1 MSKQANPTIIGA
13 FVLGAVLIALIGITV
28 FTSGKW
34 FTQKSEFVVY
44 FNESVN
50 GLSVGALVKMQG
62 VPIGKVTDI
71 QVQMDP
77 ETKRILTPVFIE
89 IEHEKCEQLIQTK
102 AFRRK
107 QPIMQQLIDD
117 GLRLQLQ
124 YTSLVTGKLYIESLL
139 NPDSAMNLTHLN
151 KDFAELPTIASNS
164 QEVKKNISEA
174 MREIQNI
181 PFQDLF
187 SELLIMIKNIKEIT
201 GSEDTRQAI
210 HGLAT
215 TLAELQSI
223 LQTFNSHSE
232 SIAGYAEKTLLHSS
246 NTLQKL
252 DNATLP
258 ILDNIQAT
266 IENTNIT
273 LKRFQTSANSV
284 GAVFNKNAQF
294 QQNLNGTLTE
304 LRRSAKSLRLLADY
318 LERHP
323 EAIIRGK
330 QN

>member
-13 FVLGAVLIALIGITV
+13 FVLGAIVIALIGITV
-28 FTSGKW
+28 FASGQW

-71 QVQMDP
+71 QVQLDP

-89 IEHEKCEQLIQTK
+89 IEHEKCQKLLQFKELSGKQTIMEQLIT
-102 AFRRK
+102 
-107 QPIMQQLIDD
+107 D

-139 NPDSAMNLTHLN
+139 SPDTPMNLTHLN
-151 KDFAELPTIASNS
+151 KDYTELPTIASNS
-164 QEVKKNISEA
+164 QAVKKSISDA
-174 MREIQNI
+174 MNEIQNI
-181 PFQDLF
+181 PFQELF
-187 SELLIMIKNIKEIT
+187 AELLITIKNIKEIT
-201 GSEDTRQAI
+201 GSAETRQAI
-210 HGLAT
+210 KSLAT
-215 TLAELQSI
+215 SLAELQSI
-223 LQTFNSHSE
+223 LQTFNNHSE

-246 NTLQKL
+246 NAMQKL
-252 DNATLP
+252 DNATTP
-258 ILDNIQAT
+258 ILESVQTT
-266 IENTNIT
+266 IDNTNIT
-273 LKRFQTSANSV
+273 LKQFEASANSV
-284 GAVFNKNAQF
+284 GNVFNENAQF

-330 QN
+330 KN

>member
-13 FVLGAVLIALIGITV
+13 FVLGAVVIALIGITV
-28 FTSGKW
+28 FASGQW

-71 QVQMDP
+71 QVQLDP

-89 IEHEKCEQLIQTK
+89 IEHEKCKQLLQFKELSRKQTIMEQLI
-102 AFRRK
+102 A
-107 QPIMQQLIDD
+107 D

-139 NPDSAMNLTHLN
+139 KPDSPMNLTHLSSEY
-151 KDFAELPTIASNS
+151 AELPTIASNS
-164 QEVKKNISEA
+164 QAVKKSISDA
-174 MREIQNI
+174 MSEIQNI
-181 PFQDLF
+181 PFQELF
-187 SELLIMIKNIKEIT
+187 AELLITIKNIKEIT
-201 GSEDTRQAI
+201 GSDETRQAI
-210 HGLAT
+210 KSLAT
-215 TLAELQSI
+215 SLAELQSI
-223 LQTFNSHSE
+223 LQTFNKHSE
-232 SIAGYAEKTLLHSS
+232 SIVGYAEKTLMHSS
-246 NTLQKL
+246 NTMQKL
-252 DNATLP
+252 DNATTP
-258 ILDNIQAT
+258 ILESVQAT
-266 IENTNIT
+266 IDNTNIT
-273 LKRFQTSANSV
+273 LKQFEASANSV
-284 GAVFNKNAQF
+284 GNVFNENAQF

-330 QN
+330 KN